1 MLSLIELLRR
11 AGLLLLLWLA
21 GVYMRAPILIAAPLG
36 ERIQNDLAFGQ
47 TALGALTTL
56 PVFMLGLGALPAAWL
71 IGRYG
76 ARNTLIAALLLTA
89 TASMLRA
96 LAPDIAVLLGLTAA
110 MGLGIAAM
118 QPALPALVGRWCPS
132 FIALGAAIYINGMM
146 LGEFVGAG
154 LTLPI
159 LLPAVDG
166 DWRAALFW
174 FSLPAIV
181 LCPLVL
187 APRLYGRRSTR
198 RIRGL
203 PSYKDALLWRFG
215 LLLGATAATFFGL
228 NAYMGAL
235 LEHKGQGDH
244 LATMLFVFNLAQLL
258 TSLALVPAVRPV
270 LRVPRLLAMTCS
282 AHIAGLLALLLAD
295 GLVVLYPAAALL
307 SLTAALQLIVLT
319 ALPPLLRDADAAGAL
334 AAGMLAVGY
343 VLGFVAPIA
352 AGAAADAWASPY
364 AVVVVFLV
372 FNTAVLPLAW
382 TTRTRTDAA
391 RSPEA

>member
-1 MLSLIELLRR
+1 MLSPIELLRR
-11 AGLLLLLWLA
+11 IGILLLLWVA

-36 ERIQNDLAFGQ
+36 ERIRNDLVFGQ

-76 ARNTLIAALLLTA
+76 ARNTLLAALLLTA

-96 LAPDIAVLLGLTAA
+96 LAPDIAILLGLTAA

-132 FIALGAAIYINGMM
+132 FVALGAAIYINGMM

-154 LTLPI
+154 LTLPV

-181 LCPLVL
+181 LCPFLL
-187 APRLYGRRSTR
+187 APRLHGRRSPG

-203 PSYKDALLWRFG
+203 PSYNDALLWRFG

-244 LATMLFVFNLAQLL
+244 LATMLFVFNLAQLV

-270 LRVPRLLAMTCS
+270 LRIPRLLAITCC
-282 AHIAGLLALLLAD
+282 AHIVGLLALLLAD

-364 AVVVVFLV
+364 AVVIVFLA

-382 TTRTRTDAA
+382 TTRTRIAA
-391 RSPEA
+391 AQPSES

>member
-1 MLSLIELLRR
+1 MLTPIELLRR
-11 AGLLLLLWLA
+11 AAILLLLWVA

-36 ERIQNDLAFGQ
+36 ERIQNALSFDQ

-76 ARNTLIAALLLTA
+76 ARNTLVAALLLTGV
-89 TASMLRA
+89 ASALRGF
-96 LAPDIAVLLGLTAA
+96 APDITVLLGLTPA

-132 FIALGAAIYINGMM
+132 FVALGAAIYINGMM

-154 LTLPI
+154 LTLPL

-166 DWRAALFW
+166 DWRAALLW

-181 LCPLVL
+181 FCPLLLV
-187 APRLYGRRSTR
+187 PRLYGPRAKPRS
-198 RIRGL
+198 RGL
-203 PSYKDALLWRFG
+203 PAFNDSTLWRFG
-215 LLLGATAATFFGL
+215 LLLGATAATFFGM

-235 LEHKGQGDH
+235 LERKGIGDE
-244 LATMLFVFNLAQLL
+244 LASMLFVFNLTQLV
-258 TSLALVPAVRPV
+258 TSLVMVIAVRRV
-270 LRVPRLLAMTCS
+270 LRLPRLLAITCV
-282 AHIAGLLALLLAD
+282 AHVAALAVFLASNHLAL
-295 GLVVLYPAAALL
+295 LYPAAVLL

-319 ALPPLLRDADAAGAL
+319 ALPPLLRDAEAAGQL

-343 VLGFVAPIA
+343 VLGFAAPIA
-352 AGAAADAWASPY
+352 AGTAADIWRSPY
-364 AVVVVFLV
+364 AVVIVFLA

-382 TTRTRTDAA
+382 TTR
-391 RSPEA
+391 SGLE